1 MTSAKIS
8 GMVSNLGSVDAGLPE
23 VTGTVDKGLCATA
36 QASFASVM
44 EQKTSGYGNQQLTSE
59 NPVGKEPAA
68 TTTQPAAV
76 ADGTKKLNV
85 KESSPTQKVEEM
97 QNQLEDTKDAFET
110 GVKEILKDE
119 LGVSDEQVEDV
130 MSVLGLQWMDLLN
143 PASLSQL
150 VTQLTGTE
158 DACSL
163 LMSEEFTNIMQNTDA
178 LVQNLSETLGLS
190 KDEWVALQNQLTELT
205 TPEEANLTADFNEKL
220 DMADSGIQGTT
231 PQADVTIASQETQD
245 TTATAATAQMTQ
257 ATEETQ
263 NVQPEEETEDAVPVL
278 EVNKSENTQSENN
291 VSEDTSGEMDES
303 AAQSQKTK
311 ESSVNEHAQTMEF
324 QVRAEQQTAVPEEV
338 NTVASRTTID
348 VQDIMNQIA
357 EFAKVNLSP
366 ENSSVEMQLNPE
378 NLGKVYLHIAATKEG
393 NITAELAVSSETV
406 KTALEAQIADLRTSL
421 NQQGIKVDAVEVT
434 IASHEFER
442 NLEQNAAGEEQQ
454 SSQRE
459 ENGRTAGRRLFRGE
473 LDELSG
479 LMNEEEALAAQIMKD
494 HGNTMDVTA

>member
-8 GMVSNLGSVDAGLPE
+8 GMVSTPGTLDTGLSK
-23 VTGTVDKGLCATA
+23 VTGTVEKGLCATA

-44 EQKTSGYGNQQLTSE
+44 EQKTSGYGNQQLTSK

-68 TTTQPAAV
+68 TATQPAAV
-76 ADGTKKLNV
+76 ADSTKKLNV
-85 KESSPTQKVEEM
+85 KENSPTQKVEEL

-119 LGVSDEQVEDV
+119 LGVSDEQVEDA
-130 MSVLGLQWMDLLN
+130 MSILGLQWMDLLN

-163 LMSEEFTNIMQNTDA
+163 LMSEEFTNIMQNTEA
-178 LVQNLSETLGLS
+178 LVQNLSETLGIS
-190 KDEWVALQNQLTELT
+190 KDEWVALQNQLAE
-205 TPEEANLTADFNEKL
+205 LTADFNETV
-220 DMADSGIQGTT
+220 DMADGGVQEIA
-231 PQADVTIASQETQD
+231 PQTDATITSQD
-245 TTATAATAQMTQ
+245 TTVMAATVQMTHT
-257 ATEETQ
+257 TEETQ
-263 NVQPEEETEDAVPVL
+263 NVQPEEETEDAAPVIQ
-278 EVNKSENTQSENN
+278 VNASEDAQTENN
-291 VSEDTSGEMDES
+291 VSENASGEMGEP

-311 ESSVNEHAQTMEF
+311 ESSVNEHAQNMEF
-324 QVRAEQQTAVPEEV
+324 QVRAEQQTVAPEEV
-338 NTVASRTTID
+338 NKVASRTTID
-348 VQDIMNQIA
+348 VQDIMNQIT
-357 EFAKVNLSP
+357 EFAKMNLSP
-366 ENSSVEMQLNPE
+366 ENSSIEMQLNPE

-421 NQQGIKVDAVEVT
+421 NQQGIKVDAVEVA

-442 NLEQNAAGEEQQ
+442 NLEQNASGEEQQ
-454 SSQRE
+454 GSQRE
-459 ENGRTAGRRLFRGE
+459 ESGRTAGRRLFRGE

>member
-1 MTSAKIS
+1 MQ
-8 GMVSNLGSVDAGLPE
+8 L
-23 VTGTVDKGLCATA
+23 A

-44 EQKTSGYGNQQLTSE
+44 EQKTSGYGNQQLTSG

-76 ADGTKKLNV
+76 ADSAKKLNV
-85 KESSPTQKVEEM
+85 KENSPTQKVEEL

-119 LGVSDEQVEDV
+119 LGVSDEQVEDA
-130 MSVLGLQWMDLLN
+130 MSILGLQWMDLLN

-163 LMSEEFTNIMQNTDA
+163 LMSEEFTNIMQNTDE
-178 LVQNLSETLGLS
+178 LVQSLSETLGIS
-190 KDEWVALQNQLTELT
+190 KDEWVALQNQLAE
-205 TPEEANLTADFNEKL
+205 LTADFNETV
-220 DMADSGIQGTT
+220 DMADGGVQEIA
-231 PQADVTIASQETQD
+231 PQTDATITSQD
-245 TTATAATAQMTQ
+245 TTVMAATVQMTHT
-257 ATEETQ
+257 TEETQ
-263 NVQPEEETEDAVPVL
+263 NVQPEEETEDAAPVIQ
-278 EVNKSENTQSENN
+278 VNASEDAQTENN
-291 VSEDTSGEMDES
+291 VSENASGEMGEP

-311 ESSVNEHAQTMEF
+311 ESSVNEHAQNMEF
-324 QVRAEQQTAVPEEV
+324 QVRAEQQTVAPEEV
-338 NTVASRTTID
+338 NKVASRTTID
-348 VQDIMNQIA
+348 VQDIMNQIT

-366 ENSSVEMQLNPE
+366 ENSSIEMQLNPE

-421 NQQGIKVDAVEVT
+421 NQQGIKVDAVEVA

-442 NLEQNAAGEEQQ
+442 NLEQNASGEEQQ
-454 SSQRE
+454 GSQRE
-459 ENGRTAGRRLFRGE
+459 ESGRTAGRRLFRGE

>member
-8 GMVSNLGSVDAGLPE
+8 GMVSTPGTLDTGLSK
-23 VTGTVDKGLCATA
+23 VTGTVEKGLCATA

-76 ADGTKKLNV
+76 ADSTKKLNV
-85 KESSPTQKVEEM
+85 KENSPTQKVEEL
-97 QNQLEDTKDAFET
+97 QNHLEDTKDAFET

-119 LGVSDEQVEDV
+119 LGVSDEQVEDA
-130 MSVLGLQWMDLLN
+130 MSILGLQWMDLLN

-178 LVQNLSETLGLS
+178 LVQNLSETLGIS
-190 KDEWVALQNQLTELT
+190 RDEWVALQNQLAELT
-205 TPEEANLTADFNEKL
+205 VDFNETV
-220 DMADSGIQGTT
+220 DMADGGVQEMA
-231 PQADVTIASQETQD
+231 PQTDATITSQD
-245 TTATAATAQMTQ
+245 TTVMAATVQMTHT
-257 ATEETQ
+257 TEEAQ
-263 NVQPEEETEDAVPVL
+263 NVQPEEEAEDAAPVIQ
-278 EVNKSENTQSENN
+278 VNASEDAQTENN
-291 VSEDTSGEMDES
+291 VSEDASGEMGEP

-311 ESSVNEHAQTMEF
+311 ESSVNEHAQNMEF
-324 QVRAEQQTAVPEEV
+324 QVRAEQQTVAPEEV
-338 NTVASRTTID
+338 NKVASRTTID
-348 VQDIMNQIA
+348 VQDIMNQIT
-357 EFAKVNLSP
+357 EFAKVNLSS
-366 ENSSVEMQLNPE
+366 ENSSIEMQLNPE

-454 SSQRE
+454 GSQRE
-459 ENGRTAGRRLFRGE
+459 ESGRTAGRRLFRGE

-479 LMNEEEALAAQIMKD
+479 LMNEEETLAAQIMKD

>member
-8 GMVSNLGSVDAGLPE
+8 GMVSTPGTLDTGLSK
-23 VTGTVDKGLCATA
+23 VTGTVEKGLCATA

-44 EQKTSGYGNQQLTSE
+44 EQKTSGYGNQQLTSG

-76 ADGTKKLNV
+76 ADSAKKLNV
-85 KESSPTQKVEEM
+85 KENSPTQKVEEL

-119 LGVSDEQVEDV
+119 LGVSDEQVEDA
-130 MSVLGLQWMDLLN
+130 MSILGLQWMDLLN

-178 LVQNLSETLGLS
+178 LVQSLSETLGIS
-190 KDEWVALQNQLTELT
+190 KDEWVALQNQLAE
-205 TPEEANLTADFNEKL
+205 LTADFNETV
-220 DMADSGIQGTT
+220 DMADGGVQEMA
-231 PQADVTIASQETQD
+231 PQTDATITSQD
-245 TTATAATAQMTQ
+245 TTVMAATVQMTHT
-257 ATEETQ
+257 TEEAQ
-263 NVQPEEETEDAVPVL
+263 NVQPEEEAEDAAPVIQ
-278 EVNKSENTQSENN
+278 VNASEDAQTENN
-291 VSEDTSGEMDES
+291 VSEDASGEMGEP

-311 ESSVNEHAQTMEF
+311 ESSVNEHAQNMEF
-324 QVRAEQQTAVPEEV
+324 QVRAEQQTVAPEEV
-338 NTVASRTTID
+338 NKVASRTTID
-348 VQDIMNQIA
+348 VQDIMNQIT

-366 ENSSVEMQLNPE
+366 ENSSIEMQLNPE

-442 NLEQNAAGEEQQ
+442 NLEQNASGEEQQ
-454 SSQRE
+454 GSQRE
-459 ENGRTAGRRLFRGE
+459 ESGRTAGRRLFRGE

>member
-8 GMVSNLGSVDAGLPE
+8 GMVSTPGALDTGLSE
-23 VTGTVDKGLCATA
+23 VTGTVEKGLCTTA

-44 EQKTSGYGNQQLTSE
+44 EQKTSGYGKQQLTSE
-59 NPVGKEPAA
+59 NPLGKQPAA
-68 TTTQPAAV
+68 TTTQSAAV
-76 ADGTKKLNV
+76 TDSTKKLNV
-85 KESSPTQKVEEM
+85 KKSSPTQKVEEM

-119 LGVSDEQVEDV
+119 LGVSDEQVEDA
-130 MSVLGLQWMDLLN
+130 MSILGLQWLDLLN

-150 VTQLTGTE
+150 VTQLTGTK

-178 LVQNLSETLGLS
+178 LVQNLSETLGIS

-205 TPEEANLTADFNEKL
+205 ADFNETV
-220 DMADSGIQGTT
+220 DMADGGVQEMD
-231 PQADVTIASQETQD
+231 PQTDATITSQD
-245 TTATAATAQMTQ
+245 TTVTATTVQMTQ
-257 ATEETQ
+257 TAEETQ
-263 NVQPEEETEDAVPVL
+263 NVQPEEEAEDAAPVIQ
-278 EVNKSENTQSENN
+278 VNASEDAQAENN
-291 VSEDTSGEMDES
+291 VSEDASGEMDES

-311 ESSVNEHAQTMEF
+311 ENSVNEHPQNMEF
-324 QVRAEQQTAVPEEV
+324 QVRAEQQTAAPEEV
-338 NTVASRTTID
+338 NKVASRTTID
-348 VQDIMNQIA
+348 VQDIMNQIT
-357 EFAKVNLSP
+357 EFAKVNLSS
-366 ENSSVEMQLNPE
+366 ENSSIEMQLNPE

-442 NLEQNAAGEEQQ
+442 NLEQNASGEEQQ
-454 SSQRE
+454 GSQRE
-459 ENGRTAGRRLFRGE
+459 ESGRTAGRRLFRGE

>member
-8 GMVSNLGSVDAGLPE
+8 GMVSTPGTLDTGLSK
-23 VTGTVDKGLCATA
+23 VTGTVEKGLCATA

-44 EQKTSGYGNQQLTSE
+44 EQKTSGYGNQQLTSG

-76 ADGTKKLNV
+76 ADSAKKLNV
-85 KESSPTQKVEEM
+85 KENSPTQKVEEL

-119 LGVSDEQVEDV
+119 LGVSDEQVEDA
-130 MSVLGLQWMDLLN
+130 MSILGLQWMDLLN

-163 LMSEEFTNIMQNTDA
+163 LMSEEFTNIMQNTDE
-178 LVQNLSETLGLS
+178 LVQSLSETLGIS
-190 KDEWVALQNQLTELT
+190 KDEWVALQNQLAE
-205 TPEEANLTADFNEKL
+205 LTADFNETV
-220 DMADSGIQGTT
+220 DMADGGVQEIA
-231 PQADVTIASQETQD
+231 PQTDATITSQD
-245 TTATAATAQMTQ
+245 TTVMAAIVQMTHT
-257 ATEETQ
+257 TEETQ
-263 NVQPEEETEDAVPVL
+263 NVQPEEETEDAAPVIQ
-278 EVNKSENTQSENN
+278 VNASEDAQTENN
-291 VSEDTSGEMDES
+291 VSENASGEMGEP

-311 ESSVNEHAQTMEF
+311 ESSVNEHAQNMEF
-324 QVRAEQQTAVPEEV
+324 QVRAEQQTVAPEEV
-338 NTVASRTTID
+338 NKVASRTTID
-348 VQDIMNQIA
+348 VQDIMNQIT

-366 ENSSVEMQLNPE
+366 ENSSIEMQLNPE

-421 NQQGIKVDAVEVT
+421 NQQGIKVDAVEVA

-442 NLEQNAAGEEQQ
+442 NLEQNASGEEQQ
-454 SSQRE
+454 GSQRE
-459 ENGRTAGRRLFRGE
+459 ESGRTAGRRLFRGE

>member
-8 GMVSNLGSVDAGLPE
+8 GMVSTPGTLDTGLSK
-23 VTGTVDKGLCATA
+23 VTGTVEKGLCATA

-44 EQKTSGYGNQQLTSE
+44 EQKTSGYGNQQLTSG

-76 ADGTKKLNV
+76 ADSAKKLNV
-85 KESSPTQKVEEM
+85 KENSPTQKVEEL

-119 LGVSDEQVEDV
+119 LGVSDEQVEDA
-130 MSVLGLQWMDLLN
+130 MSILGLQWMDLLN

-163 LMSEEFTNIMQNTDA
+163 LMSEEFTNIMQNTDE
-178 LVQNLSETLGLS
+178 LVQSLSETLGIS
-190 KDEWVALQNQLTELT
+190 KDEWVALQNQLAE
-205 TPEEANLTADFNEKL
+205 LTADFNETV
-220 DMADSGIQGTT
+220 DMADGGVQEIA
-231 PQADVTIASQETQD
+231 PQTDATITSQD
-245 TTATAATAQMTQ
+245 TTVMAATVQMTHT
-257 ATEETQ
+257 TEETQ
-263 NVQPEEETEDAVPVL
+263 NVQPEEETEDAAPVIQ
-278 EVNKSENTQSENN
+278 VNASEDAQTENN
-291 VSEDTSGEMDES
+291 VSENASGEMGEP

-311 ESSVNEHAQTMEF
+311 ESSVNEHAQNMEF
-324 QVRAEQQTAVPEEV
+324 QVRAEQQTVALEEV
-338 NTVASRTTID
+338 NKVASRTTID
-348 VQDIMNQIA
+348 VQDIMNQIT

-366 ENSSVEMQLNPE
+366 ENSSIEMQLNPE

-421 NQQGIKVDAVEVT
+421 NQQGIKVDAVEVA

-442 NLEQNAAGEEQQ
+442 NLEQNASGEEQQ
-454 SSQRE
+454 GSQRE
-459 ENGRTAGRRLFRGE
+459 ESGRTAGRRLFRGE

>member
-8 GMVSNLGSVDAGLPE
+8 GMVSTPGTLDTGLSK
-23 VTGTVDKGLCATA
+23 VTGTVEKGLCATA

-44 EQKTSGYGNQQLTSE
+44 EQKTSGYGNQQLTSK

-68 TTTQPAAV
+68 TATQPAAV
-76 ADGTKKLNV
+76 ADSTKKLNV
-85 KESSPTQKVEEM
+85 KENSPTQKVEEL

-119 LGVSDEQVEDV
+119 LGVSDEQVEDA
-130 MSVLGLQWMDLLN
+130 MSILGLQWMDLLN

-178 LVQNLSETLGLS
+178 LVQNLSETLGIS
-190 KDEWVALQNQLTELT
+190 KDEWVALQNQLAE
-205 TPEEANLTADFNEKL
+205 LTADFNETV
-220 DMADSGIQGTT
+220 DMADGGVQKMA
-231 PQADVTIASQETQD
+231 PQTDATITSKD
-245 TTATAATAQMTQ
+245 TTVMAATVQMTHT
-257 ATEETQ
+257 TEETQ
-263 NVQPEEETEDAVPVL
+263 NVQPEEETEDTTPVIQ
-278 EVNKSENTQSENN
+278 VNASEDAQTENN
-291 VSEDTSGEMDES
+291 VSENASGEMGEP

-311 ESSVNEHAQTMEF
+311 ESSVNEHAQNMEF
-324 QVRAEQQTAVPEEV
+324 QVRAEQLAAAPEEV
-338 NTVASRTTID
+338 NKVASRTTID
-348 VQDIMNQIA
+348 VQDIMNQIT
-357 EFAKVNLSP
+357 EFAKVNLSS
-366 ENSSVEMQLNPE
+366 ENSSIEMQLNPE

-442 NLEQNAAGEEQQ
+442 NLEQNASGEEQQ
-454 SSQRE
+454 GSQRE
-459 ENGRTAGRRLFRGE
+459 ESGRTAGRRLFRGE

>member
-8 GMVSNLGSVDAGLPE
+8 GMVSTPGTLDTGLSK
-23 VTGTVDKGLCATA
+23 VTGTVEKGLCTTA

-44 EQKTSGYGNQQLTSE
+44 EQKTSGYGKQQLTSE
-59 NPVGKEPAA
+59 NPLGKQPAA
-68 TTTQPAAV
+68 TTTQSAAV
-76 ADGTKKLNV
+76 TDSTKKLNV
-85 KESSPTQKVEEM
+85 KKSSPTQKVEEM

-119 LGVSDEQVEDV
+119 LGVSDEQVEDA
-130 MSVLGLQWMDLLN
+130 MFILGLQWLDLLN

-178 LVQNLSETLGLS
+178 LVQNLSETLGIS
-190 KDEWVALQNQLTELT
+190 KDEWVALQNQLAE
-205 TPEEANLTADFNEKL
+205 LTADFNETV
-220 DMADSGIQGTT
+220 DMADGGVQEMA
-231 PQADVTIASQETQD
+231 PQTDATITSQD
-245 TTATAATAQMTQ
+245 TTVMAATVQMTHT
-257 ATEETQ
+257 TEETQ
-263 NVQPEEETEDAVPVL
+263 NVQPEEEAEDATPVIQ
-278 EVNKSENTQSENN
+278 VNASEDAQTENN
-291 VSEDTSGEMDES
+291 VSENASGEMDEP

-311 ESSVNEHAQTMEF
+311 ESSVNEHAQNMEF
-324 QVRAEQQTAVPEEV
+324 QVRAEQLAAAPEEV
-338 NTVASRTTID
+338 NKVASRTTID
-348 VQDIMNQIA
+348 VQDIMNQIT

-366 ENSSVEMQLNPE
+366 ENSSIEMQLNPE

-421 NQQGIKVDAVEVT
+421 NQQGIKVDAVEVA

-442 NLEQNAAGEEQQ
+442 NLEQNASGEEQQ
-454 SSQRE
+454 GSQRE
-459 ENGRTAGRRLFRGE
+459 ESGRTAGRRLFRGE

>member
-1 MTSAKIS
+1 
-8 GMVSNLGSVDAGLPE
+8 
-23 VTGTVDKGLCATA
+23 
-36 QASFASVM
+36 M
-44 EQKTSGYGNQQLTSE
+44 EQKTSGYGNQQLTSK

-76 ADGTKKLNV
+76 ADSTKKLNV
-85 KESSPTQKVEEM
+85 KENSPTQKVEEL

-119 LGVSDEQVEDV
+119 LGVSDEQVEDA
-130 MSVLGLQWMDLLN
+130 MSILGLQWMDLLN

-163 LMSEEFTNIMQNTDA
+163 LMSEEFTNIMQNIDA
-178 LVQNLSETLGLS
+178 LVQNLSETLGIS
-190 KDEWVALQNQLTELT
+190 KDEWVALQNQLAE
-205 TPEEANLTADFNEKL
+205 LTADFNETV
-220 DMADSGIQGTT
+220 DMADGGVQEMA
-231 PQADVTIASQETQD
+231 PQTDATITSQD
-245 TTATAATAQMTQ
+245 TTVMAATVQMTHT
-257 ATEETQ
+257 TEETQ
-263 NVQPEEETEDAVPVL
+263 NVQPEEEAEDTTPVIQVNASEDAQ
-278 EVNKSENTQSENN
+278 TENN
-291 VSEDTSGEMDES
+291 VSENASGEMGEP

-311 ESSVNEHAQTMEF
+311 ESSVNEHAQNMEF
-324 QVRAEQQTAVPEEV
+324 QVRAEQLAAAPEEV
-338 NTVASRTTID
+338 NKVASRTTID
-348 VQDIMNQIA
+348 VQDIMNQIT
-357 EFAKVNLSP
+357 EFAKVNLSS
-366 ENSSVEMQLNPE
+366 ENSSIEMQLNPE

-442 NLEQNAAGEEQQ
+442 NLEQNASGEEQQ
-454 SSQRE
+454 GSQRE
-459 ENGRTAGRRLFRGE
+459 ESGRTAGRRLFRGE

>member
-8 GMVSNLGSVDAGLPE
+8 GMVSTPGTLDTGLSKA
-23 VTGTVDKGLCATA
+23 TGTVEKGLCATA

-76 ADGTKKLNV
+76 ADSAKKLNV
-85 KESSPTQKVEEM
+85 KENSPTQKVEEL

-119 LGVSDEQVEDV
+119 LGVSDEQVEDA
-130 MSVLGLQWMDLLN
+130 MSILGLQWMDLLN

-163 LMSEEFTNIMQNTDA
+163 LMSEEFTNIMQNTDE
-178 LVQNLSETLGLS
+178 LVQSLSETLGIS
-190 KDEWVALQNQLTELT
+190 KDEWVALQNQLAE
-205 TPEEANLTADFNEKL
+205 LTADFNETV
-220 DMADSGIQGTT
+220 DMADGGVQEIA
-231 PQADVTIASQETQD
+231 PQTDATITSQD
-245 TTATAATAQMTQ
+245 TTVMAATVQMTHT
-257 ATEETQ
+257 TEETQ
-263 NVQPEEETEDAVPVL
+263 NVQPEEETEDAAPVIQ
-278 EVNKSENTQSENN
+278 VNASEDAQTENN
-291 VSEDTSGEMDES
+291 VSENASGEMGEP

-311 ESSVNEHAQTMEF
+311 ESSVNEHAQNMEF
-324 QVRAEQQTAVPEEV
+324 QVRAEQQTVAPEEV
-338 NTVASRTTID
+338 NKVASRTTID
-348 VQDIMNQIA
+348 VQDIMNQIT
-357 EFAKVNLSP
+357 EFAKVNLFP
-366 ENSSVEMQLNPE
+366 ENSSIEMQLNPE

-421 NQQGIKVDAVEVT
+421 NQQGIKVDAVEVA

-442 NLEQNAAGEEQQ
+442 NLEQNASGEEQQ
-454 SSQRE
+454 GSQRE
-459 ENGRTAGRRLFRGE
+459 ESGRTAGRRLFRGE

>member
-8 GMVSNLGSVDAGLPE
+8 GMVSTPGTLDTGLSK
-23 VTGTVDKGLCATA
+23 VTGTVEKGLCATA

-44 EQKTSGYGNQQLTSE
+44 EQKTSGYGNQQLTSG

-68 TTTQPAAV
+68 TATQPAAV
-76 ADGTKKLNV
+76 ADSAKKLNV
-85 KESSPTQKVEEM
+85 KENSPTQKVEEL

-119 LGVSDEQVEDV
+119 LGVSDEQVEDA
-130 MSVLGLQWMDLLN
+130 MSILGLQWMDLLN

-163 LMSEEFTNIMQNTDA
+163 LMSEEFTNIMQNTDE
-178 LVQNLSETLGLS
+178 LVQSLSETLGTS
-190 KDEWVALQNQLTELT
+190 RDEWVALQNQLAELT
-205 TPEEANLTADFNEKL
+205 VDFNETV
-220 DMADSGIQGTT
+220 DMADGGVQEMA
-231 PQADVTIASQETQD
+231 PQTDATITSQD
-245 TTATAATAQMTQ
+245 TTVMAATVQMTHT
-257 ATEETQ
+257 TEEAQ
-263 NVQPEEETEDAVPVL
+263 NVQPEEEAEDAAPVIQ
-278 EVNKSENTQSENN
+278 VNASEDAQTENN
-291 VSEDTSGEMDES
+291 VSEDASGEMGEP

-311 ESSVNEHAQTMEF
+311 ESSVNEHAQNMEF
-324 QVRAEQQTAVPEEV
+324 QVRAEQQTVAPEEV
-338 NTVASRTTID
+338 NKVASRTTID
-348 VQDIMNQIA
+348 VQDIMNQIT
-357 EFAKVNLSP
+357 EFAKVNLSS
-366 ENSSVEMQLNPE
+366 ENSSIEMQLNPE

-454 SSQRE
+454 GSQRE
-459 ENGRTAGRRLFRGE
+459 ESGRTAGRRLFRGE

>member
-8 GMVSNLGSVDAGLPE
+8 GMVSTPGTLDTGLSK
-23 VTGTVDKGLCATA
+23 VTGTVEKGLCATA

-44 EQKTSGYGNQQLTSE
+44 EQKTSGYGNQQLTSK

-68 TTTQPAAV
+68 TATQPAAV
-76 ADGTKKLNV
+76 ADSTKKLNV
-85 KESSPTQKVEEM
+85 KENSPTQKVEEL

-119 LGVSDEQVEDV
+119 LGVSDEQVEDA
-130 MSVLGLQWMDLLN
+130 MSILGLQWMDLLN

-178 LVQNLSETLGLS
+178 LVQNLSETLGIS
-190 KDEWVALQNQLTELT
+190 KDEWVALQNQLAE
-205 TPEEANLTADFNEKL
+205 LTADFNETV
-220 DMADSGIQGTT
+220 DMADGGVQKMA
-231 PQADVTIASQETQD
+231 PQTDATITSKD
-245 TTATAATAQMTQ
+245 TTVMAATVQMTHT
-257 ATEETQ
+257 TEETQ
-263 NVQPEEETEDAVPVL
+263 NVQPEEETEDEAPVIQ
-278 EVNKSENTQSENN
+278 VNASEDAQTENN
-291 VSEDTSGEMDES
+291 VSENASGEMGEP

-311 ESSVNEHAQTMEF
+311 ESSVNEHAQNMEF
-324 QVRAEQQTAVPEEV
+324 QVRAEQLAAAPEEV
-338 NTVASRTTID
+338 NKVASRTTID
-348 VQDIMNQIA
+348 VQDIMNQIT
-357 EFAKVNLSP
+357 EFAKVNLSS
-366 ENSSVEMQLNPE
+366 ENSSIEMQLNPE

-442 NLEQNAAGEEQQ
+442 NLEQNASGEEQQ
-454 SSQRE
+454 GSQRE
-459 ENGRTAGRRLFRGE
+459 ESGRTAGRRLFRGE

>member
-8 GMVSNLGSVDAGLPE
+8 GMVSTPGTLDTGLSK
-23 VTGTVDKGLCATA
+23 VTGTVEKGLCATA

-44 EQKTSGYGNQQLTSE
+44 EQKTSGYGNQQLTSG

-76 ADGTKKLNV
+76 ADSAKKLNV
-85 KESSPTQKVEEM
+85 KENSPTQKVEEL

-119 LGVSDEQVEDV
+119 LGVSDEQVEDA
-130 MSVLGLQWMDLLN
+130 MSILGLQWMDLLN

-163 LMSEEFTNIMQNTDA
+163 LMSEEFTNIMQNTDE
-178 LVQNLSETLGLS
+178 LVQSLSETLGIS
-190 KDEWVALQNQLTELT
+190 KDEWVALQNQLAE
-205 TPEEANLTADFNEKL
+205 LTADFNETV
-220 DMADSGIQGTT
+220 DMADGGVQEIA
-231 PQADVTIASQETQD
+231 PQTDATITSQD
-245 TTATAATAQMTQ
+245 TTVMAATVQMTHT
-257 ATEETQ
+257 TEETQ
-263 NVQPEEETEDAVPVL
+263 NVQPEEETEDAAPVIQ
-278 EVNKSENTQSENN
+278 VNASEDAQTENN
-291 VSEDTSGEMDES
+291 VSENASGEMGEP

-311 ESSVNEHAQTMEF
+311 ESSVNEHAQNMEF
-324 QVRAEQQTAVPEEV
+324 QVKAEQQTVAPEEV
-338 NTVASRTTID
+338 NKVASRTTID
-348 VQDIMNQIA
+348 VQDIMNQIT

-366 ENSSVEMQLNPE
+366 ENSSIEMQLNPE

-421 NQQGIKVDAVEVT
+421 NQQGIKVDAVEVA

-442 NLEQNAAGEEQQ
+442 NLEQNASGEEQQ
-454 SSQRE
+454 GSQRE
-459 ENGRTAGRRLFRGE
+459 ESGRTAGRRLFRGE

>member
-8 GMVSNLGSVDAGLPE
+8 GMVSTPGTLDAGLSK
-23 VTGTVDKGLCATA
+23 VTGTVEKGLCATA

-44 EQKTSGYGNQQLTSE
+44 EQKTSGYGNQQLTSG

-76 ADGTKKLNV
+76 ADSAKKLNV
-85 KESSPTQKVEEM
+85 KENSPTQKVEEL

-119 LGVSDEQVEDV
+119 LGVSDEQVEDA
-130 MSVLGLQWMDLLN
+130 MSILGLQWMDLLN

-163 LMSEEFTNIMQNTDA
+163 LMSEEFTNIMQNTDE
-178 LVQNLSETLGLS
+178 LVQSLSETLGIS
-190 KDEWVALQNQLTELT
+190 KDEWVALQNQLAE
-205 TPEEANLTADFNEKL
+205 LTADFNETV
-220 DMADSGIQGTT
+220 DMADGGVQEIA
-231 PQADVTIASQETQD
+231 PQTDATITSQD
-245 TTATAATAQMTQ
+245 TTVMAATVQMTHT
-257 ATEETQ
+257 TEETQ
-263 NVQPEEETEDAVPVL
+263 NVQPEEETEDAAPVIQ
-278 EVNKSENTQSENN
+278 VNASEDAQTENN
-291 VSEDTSGEMDES
+291 VSENASGEMGEP

-311 ESSVNEHAQTMEF
+311 ESSVNEHAQNMEF
-324 QVRAEQQTAVPEEV
+324 QVRAEQQTVAPEEV
-338 NTVASRTTID
+338 NKVASRTTID
-348 VQDIMNQIA
+348 VQDIMNQIT

-366 ENSSVEMQLNPE
+366 ENSSIEMQLNPE

-421 NQQGIKVDAVEVT
+421 NQQGIKVDAVEVA

-442 NLEQNAAGEEQQ
+442 NLEQNASGEEQQ
-454 SSQRE
+454 GSQRE
-459 ENGRTAGRRLFRGE
+459 ESGRTAGRRLFRGE

>member
-8 GMVSNLGSVDAGLPE
+8 GMVSTLGTLDTGLSK
-23 VTGTVDKGLCATA
+23 VTGTVEKGLCATA

-68 TTTQPAAV
+68 TATQPATV
-76 ADGTKKLNV
+76 ADSTKKLNV
-85 KESSPTQKVEEM
+85 KENSPTQKVEEL

-119 LGVSDEQVEDV
+119 LGVSDEQVEDA
-130 MSVLGLQWMDLLN
+130 MSILGLQWMDLLN

-150 VTQLTGTE
+150 VPQLTGTE

-163 LMSEEFTNIMQNTDA
+163 VMSEEFTNIMQNTDV
-178 LVQNLSETLGLS
+178 LVQNLSETLGIS
-190 KDEWVALQNQLTELT
+190 KDEWVALQNQLAE
-205 TPEEANLTADFNEKL
+205 LTADFNETV
-220 DMADSGIQGTT
+220 DMADGGVQEMA
-231 PQADVTIASQETQD
+231 PQTDATITSQD
-245 TTATAATAQMTQ
+245 TTVMAATVQMTH

-263 NVQPEEETEDAVPVL
+263 NVQPEEETEDTTPVIQ
-278 EVNKSENTQSENN
+278 VNASEDAQTENN
-291 VSEDTSGEMDES
+291 VSENASGEMGEP

-311 ESSVNEHAQTMEF
+311 ESSVNEHAQNMEF
-324 QVRAEQQTAVPEEV
+324 QVRAEQQTVAPEEV
-338 NTVASRTTID
+338 NKVASRTTID
-348 VQDIMNQIA
+348 VQDIMNQIT

-366 ENSSVEMQLNPE
+366 ENSSIEMQLNPE

-442 NLEQNAAGEEQQ
+442 NLEQNASGEEQQ
-454 SSQRE
+454 GSQRE
-459 ENGRTAGRRLFRGE
+459 ESGRTAGRRLFRGE

>member
-8 GMVSNLGSVDAGLPE
+8 GMVSTTGTLDTGLSK
-23 VTGTVDKGLCATA
+23 VTGTVEKGLCATA

-44 EQKTSGYGNQQLTSE
+44 EQKTSGYGNQQLTSK

-68 TTTQPAAV
+68 TATQPAAV
-76 ADGTKKLNV
+76 ADSTKKLNV
-85 KESSPTQKVEEM
+85 KENSPTQKVEEL

-119 LGVSDEQVEDV
+119 LGVSDEQVEDA
-130 MSVLGLQWMDLLN
+130 MSILGLQWMDLLN

-178 LVQNLSETLGLS
+178 LVQNLSETLGIS
-190 KDEWVALQNQLTELT
+190 KDEWVALQNQLAE
-205 TPEEANLTADFNEKL
+205 LTADFNETV
-220 DMADSGIQGTT
+220 DMADGGVQKMA
-231 PQADVTIASQETQD
+231 PQTDATITSKD
-245 TTATAATAQMTQ
+245 TTVMAATVQMTHT
-257 ATEETQ
+257 TEETQ
-263 NVQPEEETEDAVPVL
+263 NVQPEEETEDTTPVIQ
-278 EVNKSENTQSENN
+278 VNASEDAQTENN
-291 VSEDTSGEMDES
+291 VSENASGEMGEP

-311 ESSVNEHAQTMEF
+311 ESSVNEHAQNMEF
-324 QVRAEQQTAVPEEV
+324 QVRAEQLAAAPEEV
-338 NTVASRTTID
+338 NKVASRTTID
-348 VQDIMNQIA
+348 VQDIMNQIT
-357 EFAKVNLSP
+357 EFAKVNLSS
-366 ENSSVEMQLNPE
+366 ENSSIEMQLNPE

-442 NLEQNAAGEEQQ
+442 NLEQNASGEEQQ
-454 SSQRE
+454 GSQRE
-459 ENGRTAGRRLFRGE
+459 ESGRTAGRRLFRGE

>member
-8 GMVSNLGSVDAGLPE
+8 GMVSTPGTLDTGLSK
-23 VTGTVDKGLCATA
+23 VTGTVEKGLCATA

-44 EQKTSGYGNQQLTSE
+44 EQKTSGYGNQQLTSG

-76 ADGTKKLNV
+76 ADSAKKLNV
-85 KESSPTQKVEEM
+85 KENSPTQKVEEL

-119 LGVSDEQVEDV
+119 LGVSDEQVEDA
-130 MSVLGLQWMDLLN
+130 MSILGLQWMDLLN

-163 LMSEEFTNIMQNTDA
+163 LMSEEFTNIMQNTDE
-178 LVQNLSETLGLS
+178 LVQSLSETLGIS
-190 KDEWVALQNQLTELT
+190 KDEWVALQNQLAE
-205 TPEEANLTADFNEKL
+205 LTADFNETV
-220 DMADSGIQGTT
+220 DMADGGVQEIA
-231 PQADVTIASQETQD
+231 PQTDATITSQD
-245 TTATAATAQMTQ
+245 TTVMAATVQMTHT
-257 ATEETQ
+257 TEETQ
-263 NVQPEEETEDAVPVL
+263 NVQPEEETEDAAPVIQ
-278 EVNKSENTQSENN
+278 VNASEDAQTENN
-291 VSEDTSGEMDES
+291 VSENASGEMGEP

-311 ESSVNEHAQTMEF
+311 ESSVNEHAQNMEF
-324 QVRAEQQTAVPEEV
+324 QVRAEQQTVAPEEV
-338 NTVASRTTID
+338 NKVASRTTID
-348 VQDIMNQIA
+348 VQDIMNQIT

-366 ENSSVEMQLNPE
+366 ENSSIEMQLNPE

-442 NLEQNAAGEEQQ
+442 NLEQNASGEEQQ
-454 SSQRE
+454 GSQRE
-459 ENGRTAGRRLFRGE
+459 ESGRTAGRRLFRGE

-479 LMNEEEALAAQIMKD
+479 LMNGEEALAAQIMKD

>member
-8 GMVSNLGSVDAGLPE
+8 GMVSTPGTLDTGLSK
-23 VTGTVDKGLCATA
+23 VTGTVEKGLCATA

-44 EQKTSGYGNQQLTSE
+44 EQKTSGYGNQQLTSG

-76 ADGTKKLNV
+76 ADSAKKLNV
-85 KESSPTQKVEEM
+85 KENSPTQKVEEL

-119 LGVSDEQVEDV
+119 LGVSDEQVEDA
-130 MSVLGLQWMDLLN
+130 MSILGLQWMDLLN

-150 VTQLTGTE
+150 VTQLTETE

-163 LMSEEFTNIMQNTDA
+163 LMSEEFTNIMQNTDE
-178 LVQNLSETLGLS
+178 LVQSLSETLGIS
-190 KDEWVALQNQLTELT
+190 KDEWVALQNQLAE
-205 TPEEANLTADFNEKL
+205 LTADFNETV
-220 DMADSGIQGTT
+220 DMADGGVQEIA
-231 PQADVTIASQETQD
+231 PQTDATITSQD
-245 TTATAATAQMTQ
+245 TTVMAATVQMTHT
-257 ATEETQ
+257 TEETQ
-263 NVQPEEETEDAVPVL
+263 NVQPEEETEDAAPVIQ
-278 EVNKSENTQSENN
+278 VNASEDAQTENN
-291 VSEDTSGEMDES
+291 VSENASGEMGEP

-311 ESSVNEHAQTMEF
+311 ESSVNEHAQNMEF
-324 QVRAEQQTAVPEEV
+324 QVRAEQQTVAPEEV
-338 NTVASRTTID
+338 NKVASRTTID
-348 VQDIMNQIA
+348 VQDIMNQIT

-366 ENSSVEMQLNPE
+366 ENSSIEMQLNPE

-421 NQQGIKVDAVEVT
+421 NQQGIKVDAVEVA

-442 NLEQNAAGEEQQ
+442 NLEQNASGEEQQ
-454 SSQRE
+454 GSQRE
-459 ENGRTAGRRLFRGE
+459 ESGRTAGRRLFRGE

>member
-8 GMVSNLGSVDAGLPE
+8 GMVSTPGALDTGLSE
-23 VTGTVDKGLCATA
+23 VTGTVEKGLCTTA

-44 EQKTSGYGNQQLTSE
+44 EQKTSGYGKQQLTSE
-59 NPVGKEPAA
+59 NPLGKQPAA
-68 TTTQPAAV
+68 TTTQSAAV
-76 ADGTKKLNV
+76 TDSTKKLNV
-85 KESSPTQKVEEM
+85 KKSSPTQKVEEM

-119 LGVSDEQVEDV
+119 LGVSDEQVEDA
-130 MSVLGLQWMDLLN
+130 MSILGLQWLDLLN

-178 LVQNLSETLGLS
+178 LVQNLSETLGIS

-205 TPEEANLTADFNEKL
+205 ADFNETV
-220 DMADSGIQGTT
+220 DMADGGVQEMD
-231 PQADVTIASQETQD
+231 PQTDATITSQD
-245 TTATAATAQMTQ
+245 TTVTATTVQMTQ
-257 ATEETQ
+257 TAEETQ
-263 NVQPEEETEDAVPVL
+263 NVQPEEEAEDAAPVIQ
-278 EVNKSENTQSENN
+278 VNASEDAQAENN
-291 VSEDTSGEMDES
+291 VSEDASGEMDES

-311 ESSVNEHAQTMEF
+311 ENSVNEHPQNMEF
-324 QVRAEQQTAVPEEV
+324 QVRAEQQTAAPEEV
-338 NTVASRTTID
+338 NKVASRTTID
-348 VQDIMNQIA
+348 VQDIMNQIT

-366 ENSSVEMQLNPE
+366 ENSSIEMQLNPE

-406 KTALEAQIADLRTSL
+406 KTAFEAQIADLRTSL

-454 SSQRE
+454 GSQRE
-459 ENGRTAGRRLFRGE
+459 ESGRTAGRRLFRGE

>member
-8 GMVSNLGSVDAGLPE
+8 GMVSTLGTLDTGLSK
-23 VTGTVDKGLCATA
+23 VTGTVEKGLCATA

-44 EQKTSGYGNQQLTSE
+44 EQKTSGYGNQQLTSG

-76 ADGTKKLNV
+76 ADSAKKLNV
-85 KESSPTQKVEEM
+85 KENSPTQKVEEL

-119 LGVSDEQVEDV
+119 LGVSDEQVEDA
-130 MSVLGLQWMDLLN
+130 MSILGLQWMDLLN

-178 LVQNLSETLGLS
+178 LVQSLSETLGIS
-190 KDEWVALQNQLTELT
+190 KDEWVALQNQLAE
-205 TPEEANLTADFNEKL
+205 LTADFNETV
-220 DMADSGIQGTT
+220 DMADGGVQEIA
-231 PQADVTIASQETQD
+231 PQTDATITSQD
-245 TTATAATAQMTQ
+245 TTVMAATVQMTHT
-257 ATEETQ
+257 TEETQ
-263 NVQPEEETEDAVPVL
+263 NVQPEEETEDAAPVIQ
-278 EVNKSENTQSENN
+278 VNASEDAQTENN
-291 VSEDTSGEMDES
+291 VSENASGEMGEP

-311 ESSVNEHAQTMEF
+311 ESSVNEHAQNMEF
-324 QVRAEQQTAVPEEV
+324 QVRAEQQTVAPEEV
-338 NTVASRTTID
+338 NKVASRTTID
-348 VQDIMNQIA
+348 VQDIMNQIT

-366 ENSSVEMQLNPE
+366 ENSSIEMQLNPE

-442 NLEQNAAGEEQQ
+442 NLEQNASGEEQQ
-454 SSQRE
+454 GSQRE
-459 ENGRTAGRRLFRGE
+459 ESGRTAGRRLFRGE

-479 LMNEEEALAAQIMKD
+479 LMNEEETLAAQIMKD

>member
-8 GMVSNLGSVDAGLPE
+8 GMVSTPGTLDTGLSK
-23 VTGTVDKGLCATA
+23 VTGTVEKGLCATA

-44 EQKTSGYGNQQLTSE
+44 EQKTSGYGNQQLTSG

-76 ADGTKKLNV
+76 ADSAKKLNV
-85 KESSPTQKVEEM
+85 KENSPTQKVEEL

-119 LGVSDEQVEDV
+119 LGVSDEQVEDA
-130 MSVLGLQWMDLLN
+130 MSILGLQWMDLLN

-158 DACSL
+158 DVCSL
-163 LMSEEFTNIMQNTDA
+163 LMSEEFTNIMQNTDE
-178 LVQNLSETLGLS
+178 LVQSLSETLGIS
-190 KDEWVALQNQLTELT
+190 KDEWVALQNQLAE
-205 TPEEANLTADFNEKL
+205 LTADFNETV
-220 DMADSGIQGTT
+220 DMADGGVQEIA
-231 PQADVTIASQETQD
+231 PQTDATITSQD
-245 TTATAATAQMTQ
+245 TTVMAATVQMTHT
-257 ATEETQ
+257 TEETQ
-263 NVQPEEETEDAVPVL
+263 NVQPEEETEDAAPVIQ
-278 EVNKSENTQSENN
+278 VNASEDAQTENN
-291 VSEDTSGEMDES
+291 VSENASGEMGEP

-311 ESSVNEHAQTMEF
+311 ESSVNEHAQNMEF
-324 QVRAEQQTAVPEEV
+324 QVRAEQQTVAPEEV
-338 NTVASRTTID
+338 NKVASRTTID
-348 VQDIMNQIA
+348 VQDIMNQIT

-366 ENSSVEMQLNPE
+366 ENSSIEMQLNPE

-421 NQQGIKVDAVEVT
+421 NQQGIKVDAVEVA

-442 NLEQNAAGEEQQ
+442 NLEQNASGEEQQ
-454 SSQRE
+454 GSQRE
-459 ENGRTAGRRLFRGE
+459 ESGRTAGRRLFRGE

>member
-8 GMVSNLGSVDAGLPE
+8 GMVSTPGTLDTGLSK
-23 VTGTVDKGLCATA
+23 VTGTVEKGLCATA

-76 ADGTKKLNV
+76 ADSTKKLNV
-85 KESSPTQKVEEM
+85 KENSPTQKVEEL

-119 LGVSDEQVEDV
+119 LGVSDEQVEDA
-130 MSVLGLQWMDLLN
+130 MSILGLQWMDLLN

-163 LMSEEFTNIMQNTDA
+163 LMREEFTNIMQNTDA
-178 LVQNLSETLGLS
+178 LVQNLSETLGTS
-190 KDEWVALQNQLTELT
+190 RDEWVALQNQLAELT
-205 TPEEANLTADFNEKL
+205 VDFNETV
-220 DMADSGIQGTT
+220 DMADGGVQEMA
-231 PQADVTIASQETQD
+231 PQTDATITSQD
-245 TTATAATAQMTQ
+245 TTVMAATVQMTHT
-257 ATEETQ
+257 TEEAQ
-263 NVQPEEETEDAVPVL
+263 NVQPEEEAEDAAPVIQ
-278 EVNKSENTQSENN
+278 VNASEDAQTENN
-291 VSEDTSGEMDES
+291 VSEDASGEMGEP

-311 ESSVNEHAQTMEF
+311 ESSVNEHAQNMEF
-324 QVRAEQQTAVPEEV
+324 QVRAEQQTVAPEEV
-338 NTVASRTTID
+338 NKVASRTTID
-348 VQDIMNQIA
+348 VQDIMNQIT
-357 EFAKVNLSP
+357 EFAKVNLSS
-366 ENSSVEMQLNPE
+366 ENSSIEMQLNPE

-454 SSQRE
+454 GSQRE
-459 ENGRTAGRRLFRGE
+459 ESGRTAGRRLLRGE

>member
-8 GMVSNLGSVDAGLPE
+8 GMVSTPGTLDTGLSK
-23 VTGTVDKGLCATA
+23 VTGTVEKGLCATA

-68 TTTQPAAV
+68 TATQLAAV
-76 ADGTKKLNV
+76 ADSTKKLNV
-85 KESSPTQKVEEM
+85 KENSPTQKVEEL

-119 LGVSDEQVEDV
+119 LGVSDEQVEDA
-130 MSVLGLQWMDLLN
+130 MSILGLQWMDLLN

-178 LVQNLSETLGLS
+178 LVQNLSETLGIS
-190 KDEWVALQNQLTELT
+190 KDEWVALQNQLAE
-205 TPEEANLTADFNEKL
+205 LTADFNETV
-220 DMADSGIQGTT
+220 DMADGGVQEMA
-231 PQADVTIASQETQD
+231 PQTDATITSQD
-245 TTATAATAQMTQ
+245 TTVMAATVQMTHT
-257 ATEETQ
+257 TEETQ
-263 NVQPEEETEDAVPVL
+263 NVQPEEEAEDAAPVIQ
-278 EVNKSENTQSENN
+278 VNASEDTQTENN
-291 VSEDTSGEMDES
+291 VSEDTSGEMDEP

-311 ESSVNEHAQTMEF
+311 ESSVNEHTQNMEF
-324 QVRAEQQTAVPEEV
+324 QVRTEQQTAAPEGV
-338 NTVASRTTID
+338 NKVASRTTID
-348 VQDIMNQIA
+348 VQDIMNQIT
-357 EFAKVNLSP
+357 EFAKVNLSS
-366 ENSSVEMQLNPE
+366 ENSSIEMQLNPE

-406 KTALEAQIADLRTSL
+406 KAALEAQIADLRTSL

-454 SSQRE
+454 GSQRE
-459 ENGRTAGRRLFRGE
+459 ESGRTAGRRLFRGE

>member
-8 GMVSNLGSVDAGLPE
+8 GMVSTPGTLDTGLSK
-23 VTGTVDKGLCATA
+23 VTGTVEKGLCATA

-44 EQKTSGYGNQQLTSE
+44 EQKTSGYGNQQLTSG

-76 ADGTKKLNV
+76 ADSTKKLNV
-85 KESSPTQKVEEM
+85 KENSPTQKVEEL

-119 LGVSDEQVEDV
+119 LGVSDEQVEDA
-130 MSVLGLQWMDLLN
+130 MSILGLQWMDLLN

-150 VTQLTGTE
+150 VTQLTETE

-178 LVQNLSETLGLS
+178 LVQNLSETLGIS
-190 KDEWVALQNQLTELT
+190 KDEWVALQNQLAE
-205 TPEEANLTADFNEKL
+205 LTADFNETV
-220 DMADSGIQGTT
+220 DMADGGVQEIA
-231 PQADVTIASQETQD
+231 PQTDATITSQD
-245 TTATAATAQMTQ
+245 TTVMAATVQMTHT
-257 ATEETQ
+257 TEETQ
-263 NVQPEEETEDAVPVL
+263 NVQPEEETEDAAPVIQ
-278 EVNKSENTQSENN
+278 VNASEDAQTENN
-291 VSEDTSGEMDES
+291 VSEDASGEMGEP

-311 ESSVNEHAQTMEF
+311 ESSVNEHAQNMEF
-324 QVRAEQQTAVPEEV
+324 QVRAEQQTVAPEEV
-338 NTVASRTTID
+338 NKVASRTTID
-348 VQDIMNQIA
+348 VQDIMNQIT

-366 ENSSVEMQLNPE
+366 ENSSIEMQLNPE

-421 NQQGIKVDAVEVT
+421 NQQGIKVDAVEVA

-454 SSQRE
+454 GSQRE
-459 ENGRTAGRRLFRGE
+459 ESGRTAGRRLFRGE

>member
-1 MTSAKIS
+1 
-8 GMVSNLGSVDAGLPE
+8 
-23 VTGTVDKGLCATA
+23 
-36 QASFASVM
+36 M
-44 EQKTSGYGNQQLTSE
+44 EQKTSGYGNQQLTSG

-76 ADGTKKLNV
+76 ADSAKKLNV
-85 KESSPTQKVEEM
+85 KENSPTQKVEEL

-119 LGVSDEQVEDV
+119 LGVSDEQVEDA
-130 MSVLGLQWMDLLN
+130 MSILGLQWMDLLN

-163 LMSEEFTNIMQNTDA
+163 LMSEEFTNIMQNIDA
-178 LVQNLSETLGLS
+178 LVQSLSETLGIS
-190 KDEWVALQNQLTELT
+190 KDEWVALQNQLAE
-205 TPEEANLTADFNEKL
+205 LTADFNETV
-220 DMADSGIQGTT
+220 DMADGGVQEIA
-231 PQADVTIASQETQD
+231 PQTDATITSQD
-245 TTATAATAQMTQ
+245 TTVMAATVQMTHT
-257 ATEETQ
+257 TEETQ
-263 NVQPEEETEDAVPVL
+263 NVQPEEETEDAAPVIQ
-278 EVNKSENTQSENN
+278 VNASEDAQTENN
-291 VSEDTSGEMDES
+291 VSENASGEMGEP

-311 ESSVNEHAQTMEF
+311 ESSVNEHAQNMEF
-324 QVRAEQQTAVPEEV
+324 QVRAEQQTVAPEEV
-338 NTVASRTTID
+338 NKVASRTTID
-348 VQDIMNQIA
+348 VQDIMNQIT

-366 ENSSVEMQLNPE
+366 ENSSIEMQLNPE

-421 NQQGIKVDAVEVT
+421 NQQGIKVDAVEVA

-442 NLEQNAAGEEQQ
+442 NLEQNASGEEQQ
-454 SSQRE
+454 GSQRE
-459 ENGRTAGRRLFRGE
+459 ESGRTAGRRLFRGE

>member
-8 GMVSNLGSVDAGLPE
+8 GMVSTPGTLDTGLSK
-23 VTGTVDKGLCATA
+23 VTGTVEKGLCATA

-44 EQKTSGYGNQQLTSE
+44 EQKTSGYGNQQLTSG

-76 ADGTKKLNV
+76 ADSAKKLNV
-85 KESSPTQKVEEM
+85 KENSPTQKVEEL

-119 LGVSDEQVEDV
+119 LGVSDEQVEDA
-130 MSVLGLQWMDLLN
+130 MSILGLQWMDLLN

-178 LVQNLSETLGLS
+178 LAQSLSETLGIS
-190 KDEWVALQNQLTELT
+190 KDEWVALQNQLAE
-205 TPEEANLTADFNEKL
+205 LTADFNETV
-220 DMADSGIQGTT
+220 DMADGGVQEMA
-231 PQADVTIASQETQD
+231 PQTDATITSQD
-245 TTATAATAQMTQ
+245 TTVTATTVQMTQ
-257 ATEETQ
+257 TAEETQ
-263 NVQPEEETEDAVPVL
+263 NVQPEEEAEDAAPVIQ
-278 EVNKSENTQSENN
+278 VNASEDAQAENN
-291 VSEDTSGEMDES
+291 VSEDASGEMDES

-311 ESSVNEHAQTMEF
+311 ENSVNEHPQNMEF
-324 QVRAEQQTAVPEEV
+324 QVRAEQQTAAPEEV
-338 NTVASRTTID
+338 NKVASRTTID
-348 VQDIMNQIA
+348 VQDIMNQIT
-357 EFAKVNLSP
+357 EFAKVNLSS
-366 ENSSVEMQLNPE
+366 ENSSIEMQLNPE

-454 SSQRE
+454 GSQRE
-459 ENGRTAGRRLFRGE
+459 ESGRTAGRRLFRGE

>member
-8 GMVSNLGSVDAGLPE
+8 GMVSTPGTLDTGLSK
-23 VTGTVDKGLCATA
+23 VTGTVEKGLCATA

-44 EQKTSGYGNQQLTSE
+44 EQKTSGYGNQQLTSG

-76 ADGTKKLNV
+76 ADSTKKLNV
-85 KESSPTQKVEEM
+85 KENSPTQKVEEL

-119 LGVSDEQVEDV
+119 LGVSDEQVEDA
-130 MSVLGLQWMDLLN
+130 MSILGLQWMDLLN

-178 LVQNLSETLGLS
+178 LVQNLSETLGIS
-190 KDEWVALQNQLTELT
+190 RDEWVALQNQLAELT
-205 TPEEANLTADFNEKL
+205 VDFNETV
-220 DMADSGIQGTT
+220 DMADGGVQEMA
-231 PQADVTIASQETQD
+231 PQTDATITSQD
-245 TTATAATAQMTQ
+245 TTVMAATVQMTHT
-257 ATEETQ
+257 TEEAQ
-263 NVQPEEETEDAVPVL
+263 NVQPEEEAEDAAPVIQ
-278 EVNKSENTQSENN
+278 VNASEDAQTENN
-291 VSEDTSGEMDES
+291 VSEDASGEMGEP

-311 ESSVNEHAQTMEF
+311 ESSVNEHAQNMEF
-324 QVRAEQQTAVPEEV
+324 QVRAEQQTVAPEEV
-338 NTVASRTTID
+338 NKVASRTTID
-348 VQDIMNQIA
+348 VQDIMNQIT
-357 EFAKVNLSP
+357 EFAKVNLSS
-366 ENSSVEMQLNPE
+366 ENSSIEMQLNPE

-442 NLEQNAAGEEQQ
+442 NLEQNTSGEEQQ
-454 SSQRE
+454 GSQRE
-459 ENGRTAGRRLFRGE
+459 ESGRTAGRRLFRGE

>member
-8 GMVSNLGSVDAGLPE
+8 GMVSTPGALDTGLSE
-23 VTGTVDKGLCATA
+23 VTGTVEKGLCTTA

-44 EQKTSGYGNQQLTSE
+44 EQKTSGYGKQQLTSE
-59 NPVGKEPAA
+59 NPLGKQPAA
-68 TTTQPAAV
+68 TTTQSAAV
-76 ADGTKKLNV
+76 TDSTKKLNV
-85 KESSPTQKVEEM
+85 KKSSPTQKVEEM

-119 LGVSDEQVEDV
+119 LGVSDEQVEDA
-130 MSVLGLQWMDLLN
+130 MSILGLQWMDLLN

-178 LVQNLSETLGLS
+178 LVQNLSETLGIS
-190 KDEWVALQNQLTELT
+190 RDEWVALQNQLAELT
-205 TPEEANLTADFNEKL
+205 VDFNETV
-220 DMADSGIQGTT
+220 DMADGGVQEMA
-231 PQADVTIASQETQD
+231 PQTDATITSQD
-245 TTATAATAQMTQ
+245 TTVMAATVQMTHT
-257 ATEETQ
+257 TEEAQ
-263 NVQPEEETEDAVPVL
+263 NVQPEEEAEDAAPVIQ
-278 EVNKSENTQSENN
+278 VNASEDAQTENN
-291 VSEDTSGEMDES
+291 VSEDASGEMGEP

-311 ESSVNEHAQTMEF
+311 ESSVNEHAQNMEF
-324 QVRAEQQTAVPEEV
+324 QVRAEQQTVAPEEV
-338 NTVASRTTID
+338 NKVASRTTID
-348 VQDIMNQIA
+348 VQDIMNQIT

-366 ENSSVEMQLNPE
+366 ENSSIEMQLNPE

-442 NLEQNAAGEEQQ
+442 NLEQNASGEEQQ
-454 SSQRE
+454 GSQRE
-459 ENGRTAGRRLFRGE
+459 ESGRTAGRRLFRGE

>member
-8 GMVSNLGSVDAGLPE
+8 GMVSTPGTLDTGLSK
-23 VTGTVDKGLCATA
+23 VTGTVEKGLCATA

-44 EQKTSGYGNQQLTSE
+44 EQKTSGYGNQQLTSG

-76 ADGTKKLNV
+76 ADSTKKLNV
-85 KESSPTQKVEEM
+85 KENSPTQKVEEL
-97 QNQLEDTKDAFET
+97 QYQLEDTKDAFET

-119 LGVSDEQVEDV
+119 LGVSDEQVEDA
-130 MSVLGLQWMDLLN
+130 MSILGLQWMDLLN

-150 VTQLTGTE
+150 VTQLTETE

-178 LVQNLSETLGLS
+178 LVQNLSETLGIS
-190 KDEWVALQNQLTELT
+190 KDEWVALQNQLAE
-205 TPEEANLTADFNEKL
+205 LTADFNETV
-220 DMADSGIQGTT
+220 DMADGGVQEMA
-231 PQADVTIASQETQD
+231 PQTDATITSQD
-245 TTATAATAQMTQ
+245 TTVMAATVQMTHT
-257 ATEETQ
+257 TEETQ
-263 NVQPEEETEDAVPVL
+263 NVQPEEEAEDATPVIQ
-278 EVNKSENTQSENN
+278 VNASEDAQTENN
-291 VSEDTSGEMDES
+291 VSEDASGEMGEP

-311 ESSVNEHAQTMEF
+311 ESSVNEHAQNMEF
-324 QVRAEQQTAVPEEV
+324 QVRAEQQTVAPEEV
-338 NTVASRTTID
+338 NKVASRTTID
-348 VQDIMNQIA
+348 VQDIMNQIT

-366 ENSSVEMQLNPE
+366 ENSSIEMQLNPE

-454 SSQRE
+454 GSQRE
-459 ENGRTAGRRLFRGE
+459 ESGRTAGRRLFRGE

-494 HGNTMDVTA
+494 HGNTMDVTE

>member
-8 GMVSNLGSVDAGLPE
+8 GMVSTPGALDTGLSK
-23 VTGTVDKGLCATA
+23 VTGTVEKGLCATA

-44 EQKTSGYGNQQLTSE
+44 EQKTSGYGNQQLTSG

-76 ADGTKKLNV
+76 ADSAKKLNV
-85 KESSPTQKVEEM
+85 KENSPTQKVEEL

-119 LGVSDEQVEDV
+119 LGVSDEQVEDA
-130 MSVLGLQWMDLLN
+130 MSILGLQWMDLLN

-178 LVQNLSETLGLS
+178 LVQSLSETLGIS
-190 KDEWVALQNQLTELT
+190 KDEWVALQNQLAE
-205 TPEEANLTADFNEKL
+205 LTADFNETV
-220 DMADSGIQGTT
+220 DMADGGVQEIA
-231 PQADVTIASQETQD
+231 PQTDATITSQD
-245 TTATAATAQMTQ
+245 TTVMAATVQMTHT
-257 ATEETQ
+257 TEETQ
-263 NVQPEEETEDAVPVL
+263 NVQPEEETEDAAPVIQ
-278 EVNKSENTQSENN
+278 VNASEDAQTENN
-291 VSEDTSGEMDES
+291 VSENASGEMGEP

-311 ESSVNEHAQTMEF
+311 ESSVNEHAQNMEF
-324 QVRAEQQTAVPEEV
+324 QVRAEQQTVAPEEV
-338 NTVASRTTID
+338 NKVASRTTID
-348 VQDIMNQIA
+348 VQDIMNQIT
-357 EFAKVNLSP
+357 EFAKVNLSS
-366 ENSSVEMQLNPE
+366 ENSSIEMQLNPE

-454 SSQRE
+454 GSQRE
-459 ENGRTAGRRLFRGE
+459 ESGRTAGRRLFRGE

>member
-8 GMVSNLGSVDAGLPE
+8 GMVSTPGTLDTGLSK
-23 VTGTVDKGLCATA
+23 VTGTVEKGLCATA

-44 EQKTSGYGNQQLTSE
+44 EQKTSGYGNQQLTSG

-76 ADGTKKLNV
+76 ADSAKKLNV
-85 KESSPTQKVEEM
+85 KENSPTQKVEEL

-119 LGVSDEQVEDV
+119 LGVSDEQVEDA
-130 MSVLGLQWMDLLN
+130 MSILGLQWMDLLN

-163 LMSEEFTNIMQNTDA
+163 LMSEEFTNIMQNTDE
-178 LVQNLSETLGLS
+178 LVQSLSETLGIS
-190 KDEWVALQNQLTELT
+190 KDEWVALQNQLAE
-205 TPEEANLTADFNEKL
+205 LTADFNETV
-220 DMADSGIQGTT
+220 DMADGGVQEIA
-231 PQADVTIASQETQD
+231 PQTDATITSQD
-245 TTATAATAQMTQ
+245 TTVMAATVQMTHT
-257 ATEETQ
+257 TEETQ
-263 NVQPEEETEDAVPVL
+263 NVQPEEETEDAAPVIQ
-278 EVNKSENTQSENN
+278 VNASEDAQTENN
-291 VSEDTSGEMDES
+291 VSENASGEMGEP

-311 ESSVNEHAQTMEF
+311 ESSVNEHAQNMEF
-324 QVRAEQQTAVPEEV
+324 QVRAEQQTVAPEEV
-338 NTVASRTTID
+338 NKVASRTTID
-348 VQDIMNQIA
+348 VQDIMNQIT

-366 ENSSVEMQLNPE
+366 ENSSIEMQLNPE

-421 NQQGIKVDAVEVT
+421 NQQGIKVDAVEVA

-442 NLEQNAAGEEQQ
+442 NLEQNASGEEQQ
-454 SSQRE
+454 GSQRE
-459 ENGRTAGRRLFRGE
+459 ESGRTAGRRMFRGE

>member
-8 GMVSNLGSVDAGLPE
+8 GMVSTPGTLDTGLSK
-23 VTGTVDKGLCATA
+23 VTGTVEKGLCATA

-44 EQKTSGYGNQQLTSE
+44 EQKTSGYGNQQLTSK

-68 TTTQPAAV
+68 TATQPAAV
-76 ADGTKKLNV
+76 ADSTKKLNV
-85 KESSPTQKVEEM
+85 KENSPTQKVEEL

-119 LGVSDEQVEDV
+119 LGVSDEQVKDA
-130 MSVLGLQWMDLLN
+130 MSILGLQWMDLLN

-163 LMSEEFTNIMQNTDA
+163 LMSEEFTNIMQNIDA
-178 LVQNLSETLGLS
+178 LVQNLSETLGIS

-205 TPEEANLTADFNEKL
+205 ADFNETV
-220 DMADSGIQGTT
+220 DMADGGVQEMA
-231 PQADVTIASQETQD
+231 PQTDATITSQETQD
-245 TTATAATAQMTQ
+245 TTVTAATVQMTHT
-257 ATEETQ
+257 TEETQ
-263 NVQPEEETEDAVPVL
+263 NVQPEEETEDEAPVIQ
-278 EVNKSENTQSENN
+278 VNASEDAQTENN
-291 VSEDTSGEMDES
+291 VSEDASGEMGEP

-311 ESSVNEHAQTMEF
+311 ESSVNEHAQNMEF
-324 QVRAEQQTAVPEEV
+324 QVRAEQQTVAPEEV

-348 VQDIMNQIA
+348 VQDIMNQIT
-357 EFAKVNLSP
+357 EFAKVNLSS
-366 ENSSVEMQLNPE
+366 ENSSIEMQLNPE

-393 NITAELAVSSETV
+393 NITAELTVSSETV

-454 SSQRE
+454 GSQRE
-459 ENGRTAGRRLFRGE
+459 ESGRTAGRRLFRGE

>member
-8 GMVSNLGSVDAGLPE
+8 GMVSTPGTLDTGLSK
-23 VTGTVDKGLCATA
+23 VTGTVEKGLCATA

-76 ADGTKKLNV
+76 ADSTKKLNV
-85 KESSPTQKVEEM
+85 KENSPTQKVEEL

-119 LGVSDEQVEDV
+119 LGVSDEQVEDA
-130 MSVLGLQWMDLLN
+130 MSILGLQWMDLLN

-150 VTQLTGTE
+150 VKQLTGTE

-163 LMSEEFTNIMQNTDA
+163 LMREEFTNIMQNTDA
-178 LVQNLSETLGLS
+178 LVQNLSETLGTS
-190 KDEWVALQNQLTELT
+190 RDEWVALQNQLAELT
-205 TPEEANLTADFNEKL
+205 VDFNETV
-220 DMADSGIQGTT
+220 DMADGGVQEMA
-231 PQADVTIASQETQD
+231 PQTDATITSQD
-245 TTATAATAQMTQ
+245 TTVMAATVQMTHT
-257 ATEETQ
+257 TEEAQ
-263 NVQPEEETEDAVPVL
+263 NVQPEEEAEDAAPVIQ
-278 EVNKSENTQSENN
+278 VNASEDAQTENN
-291 VSEDTSGEMDES
+291 VSEDASGEMGEP

-311 ESSVNEHAQTMEF
+311 ESSVNEHAQNMEF
-324 QVRAEQQTAVPEEV
+324 QVRAEQQTVAPEEV
-338 NTVASRTTID
+338 NKVASRTTID
-348 VQDIMNQIA
+348 VQDIMNQIT
-357 EFAKVNLSP
+357 EFAKVNLSS
-366 ENSSVEMQLNPE
+366 ENSSIEMQLNPE

-454 SSQRE
+454 GSQRE
-459 ENGRTAGRRLFRGE
+459 ESGRTAGRRLFRGE

>member
-8 GMVSNLGSVDAGLPE
+8 GMVSTPGALDTGLSE
-23 VTGTVDKGLCATA
+23 VTGTVEKGLCTTA

-44 EQKTSGYGNQQLTSE
+44 EQKTSGYGKQQLTSE
-59 NPVGKEPAA
+59 NPLGKQPAA
-68 TTTQPAAV
+68 TTTQSAAV
-76 ADGTKKLNV
+76 TDSTKKLNV
-85 KESSPTQKVEEM
+85 KKSSPTQKVEEM

-119 LGVSDEQVEDV
+119 LGVSDEQVEDA
-130 MSVLGLQWMDLLN
+130 MSILGLQWMDLLN

-178 LVQNLSETLGLS
+178 LVQSLSETLGIS
-190 KDEWVALQNQLTELT
+190 KDEWVALQNQLAE
-205 TPEEANLTADFNEKL
+205 LTADFNETV
-220 DMADSGIQGTT
+220 DMADGGVQEIA
-231 PQADVTIASQETQD
+231 PQTDATITSQD
-245 TTATAATAQMTQ
+245 TTVMAATVQMTHT
-257 ATEETQ
+257 TEETQ
-263 NVQPEEETEDAVPVL
+263 NVQPEEETEDAAPVIQ
-278 EVNKSENTQSENN
+278 VNASEDAQTENN
-291 VSEDTSGEMDES
+291 VSENASGEMGEP

-311 ESSVNEHAQTMEF
+311 ESSVNEHAQNMEF
-324 QVRAEQQTAVPEEV
+324 QVRAEQQTVAPEEV
-338 NTVASRTTID
+338 NKVASRTTID
-348 VQDIMNQIA
+348 VQDIMNQIT

-366 ENSSVEMQLNPE
+366 ENSSIEMQLNPE

-442 NLEQNAAGEEQQ
+442 NLEQNASGEEQQ
-454 SSQRE
+454 GSQRE
-459 ENGRTAGRRLFRGE
+459 ESGRTAGRRLFRGE

-479 LMNEEEALAAQIMKD
+479 LMNEEETLAAQIMKD

>member
-8 GMVSNLGSVDAGLPE
+8 GMVSTPGTLDTGLSK
-23 VTGTVDKGLCATA
+23 VTGTVEKGLCATA

-44 EQKTSGYGNQQLTSE
+44 EQKTSGYGNQQLTSG

-68 TTTQPAAV
+68 TATQPAAV
-76 ADGTKKLNV
+76 ADSTKKLNV
-85 KESSPTQKVEEM
+85 KENSPTQKVEEL

-119 LGVSDEQVEDV
+119 LGVSDEQVEDA
-130 MSVLGLQWMDLLN
+130 MSILGLQWMDLLN

-163 LMSEEFTNIMQNTDA
+163 LMSEEFTNIMQNTDE
-178 LVQNLSETLGLS
+178 LVQSLSETLGIS

-205 TPEEANLTADFNEKL
+205 ADFNETV
-220 DMADSGIQGTT
+220 DMADGGVQEMA
-231 PQADVTIASQETQD
+231 PQTDATITSQETQD
-245 TTATAATAQMTQ
+245 TTVTAATVQMTHT
-257 ATEETQ
+257 TEETQ
-263 NVQPEEETEDAVPVL
+263 NVQPEEETEDEAPVIQ
-278 EVNKSENTQSENN
+278 VNASEDAQTENN
-291 VSEDTSGEMDES
+291 VSEDASGEMGEP

-324 QVRAEQQTAVPEEV
+324 QVRAEQQTTAPEEV

-348 VQDIMNQIA
+348 VQDIMNQIT

-366 ENSSVEMQLNPE
+366 ENSSIEMQLNPE

-421 NQQGIKVDAVEVT
+421 NQQGIKVDAVEVA

-442 NLEQNAAGEEQQ
+442 NLEQNASGEEQQ
-454 SSQRE
+454 GSQRE
-459 ENGRTAGRRLFRGE
+459 ESGRTAGRRLFRGE

>member
-8 GMVSNLGSVDAGLPE
+8 GMVSTPGTLDTGLSK
-23 VTGTVDKGLCATA
+23 VTGTVEKGLCATA

-44 EQKTSGYGNQQLTSE
+44 EQKTSGYGNQQLTSG

-76 ADGTKKLNV
+76 ADSAKKLNV
-85 KESSPTQKVEEM
+85 KENSPTQKVEEL

-119 LGVSDEQVEDV
+119 LGVSDEQVEDA
-130 MSVLGLQWMDLLN
+130 MSILGLQWMDLLN

-163 LMSEEFTNIMQNTDA
+163 LMSEEFTNIMQNTDE
-178 LVQNLSETLGLS
+178 LVQSLSETLGTS
-190 KDEWVALQNQLTELT
+190 RDEWVALQNQLAELT
-205 TPEEANLTADFNEKL
+205 VDFNETV
-220 DMADSGIQGTT
+220 DMADGGVQEMA
-231 PQADVTIASQETQD
+231 PQTDATITSQD
-245 TTATAATAQMTQ
+245 TTVMAATVQMTHT
-257 ATEETQ
+257 TEEAQ
-263 NVQPEEETEDAVPVL
+263 NVQPEEEAEDAAPVIQ
-278 EVNKSENTQSENN
+278 VNASEDAQTENN
-291 VSEDTSGEMDES
+291 VSEDASGEMGEP

-311 ESSVNEHAQTMEF
+311 ESSVNEHAQNMEF
-324 QVRAEQQTAVPEEV
+324 QVRAEQQTVAPEEV
-338 NTVASRTTID
+338 NKVASRTTID
-348 VQDIMNQIA
+348 VQDIMNQIT
-357 EFAKVNLSP
+357 EFAKVNLSS
-366 ENSSVEMQLNPE
+366 ENSSIEMQLNPE

-454 SSQRE
+454 GSQRE
-459 ENGRTAGRRLFRGE
+459 ESGRTAGRRLFRGE

>member
-8 GMVSNLGSVDAGLPE
+8 GMVSTPGTLDTGLSK
-23 VTGTVDKGLCATA
+23 VTGTVEKGLCATA

-76 ADGTKKLNV
+76 ADSTKKLNV
-85 KESSPTQKVEEM
+85 KENSPTQKVEEL

-119 LGVSDEQVEDV
+119 LGVSDEQVEDA
-130 MSVLGLQWMDLLN
+130 MSILGLQWMDLLN

-163 LMSEEFTNIMQNTDA
+163 LMREEFTNIMQNTDA
-178 LVQNLSETLGLS
+178 LVQNLSETLGTS
-190 KDEWVALQNQLTELT
+190 RDEWVALQNQLAELT
-205 TPEEANLTADFNEKL
+205 VDFNETV
-220 DMADSGIQGTT
+220 DMADGGVQEMA
-231 PQADVTIASQETQD
+231 PQTDATITSQD
-245 TTATAATAQMTQ
+245 TTVMAATVQMTHT
-257 ATEETQ
+257 TEEAQ
-263 NVQPEEETEDAVPVL
+263 NVQPEEEAEDAAPVIQ
-278 EVNKSENTQSENN
+278 VNASEDAQTENN
-291 VSEDTSGEMDES
+291 VSEDASGEMGEP

-324 QVRAEQQTAVPEEV
+324 QVRAEQQTTAPEEV

-348 VQDIMNQIA
+348 VQDIMNQIT
-357 EFAKVNLSP
+357 EFAKVNLSS
-366 ENSSVEMQLNPE
+366 ENSSIEMQLNPE

-393 NITAELAVSSETV
+393 NITAELTVSSETV

-454 SSQRE
+454 GSQRE
-459 ENGRTAGRRLFRGE
+459 ESGRTAGRRLFRGE